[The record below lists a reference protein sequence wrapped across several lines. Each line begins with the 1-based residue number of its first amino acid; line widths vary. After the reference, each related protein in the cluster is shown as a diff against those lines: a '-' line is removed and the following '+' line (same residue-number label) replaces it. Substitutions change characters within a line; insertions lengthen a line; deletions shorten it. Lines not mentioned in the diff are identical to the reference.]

1 MTVYSSIISIFNWS
15 SRLHE
20 SFSRSNKKQSSWSF
34 FVLFPAAD
42 FIAKILEMIFVI
54 KPLFYTL
61 VLFKYSTPEIKGPTP
76 RCQAWLIYIYCKHPK
91 HWFEWL
97 CRFAREILDTLRGKL
112 KTWIGKKNLAPKRMS
127 SKQCCGWRDSKLINL
142 RCQEMIGHPNLTTKV
157 SQVPLLGS
165 RHSSHLFYLGSIG

>member
-1 MTVYSSIISIFNWS
+1 MSHFLGQTKNRVHGHSLF
-15 SRLHE
+15 
-20 SFSRSNKKQSSWSF
+20 SFQQQI
-34 FVLFPAAD
+34 

-127 SKQCCGWRDSKLINL
+127 SKQCCGVRDSKLINL
-142 RCQEMIGHPNLTTKV
+142 RCQEMIGHPNLTTSLSLKFPSFTTV
-157 SQVPLLGS
+157 VAHTL
-165 RHSSHLFYLGSIG
+165 HICSI

>member
-1 MTVYSSIISIFNWS
+1 MTNERTEMNKMSYFLQHQTKRDAAQKSIRIATTVNFLQCWMTVYSSIISIFNWS
-15 SRLHE
+15 WRLHE

-42 FIAKILEMIFVI
+42 FHSKNFRDDFCHKTAILYSSFVQ
-54 KPLFYTL
+54 
-61 VLFKYSTPEIKGPTP
+61 VLHPEIKGPTP

-112 KTWIGKKNLAPKRMS
+112 KTWIGKK
-127 SKQCCGWRDSKLINL
+127 
-142 RCQEMIGHPNLTTKV
+142 T
-157 SQVPLLGS
+157 
-165 RHSSHLFYLGSIG
+165 